1 MAKFKKIMLPVGDI
15 IKVRSDI
22 DIFGDHSIKIQ
33 KGYFS
38 DGVSEKIIKFEM
50 GDDFAFEGYSYDIYR
65 REVQNISFDFNVD
78 DPLYIPISTLLMGN
92 NQLIIDDDKTPGVLR
107 KYMEIKKEE
116 DNITIKFQNNMVN
129 DKDYDFFHKWKVFIK
144 NVSIDPRSKIKDN
157 NIKIS
162 LIEFFEETAEHFFEN
177 DYKVIVD
184 DFSFEIKNQ
193 KEKILKK

>member
-1 MAKFKKIMLPVGDI
+1 MAKFKKIMLPAGDI

-38 DGVSEKIIKFEM
+38 DGVLEKIIKFEM

-92 NQLIIDDDKTPGVLR
+92 NQLIIDDDKTPDALR
-107 KYMEIKKEE
+107 KYMEIKKYE
-116 DNITIKFQNNMVN
+116 DRITIKFQNNMVN
-129 DKDYDFFHKWKVFIK
+129 DKDYDFFYKWKVFIK

-157 NIKIS
+157 NIKTS

-177 DYKVIVD
+177 DYQVIVD

-193 KEKILKK
+193 EEKILKK